1 MTVRALTVP
10 WPPSVNRYWRH
21 PNKGQL
27 AGRHLIS
34 EQGRAYRTI
43 VSQAAAIH
51 RIHRAI
57 DFPCVVTF
65 SAFPPDRRDR
75 DPDNILKALLDGLT
89 HAGVLATDSCRVIKR
104 LVVDWREP
112 ASPGRIDILIEP
124 TEVST

>member
-1 MTVRALTVP
+1 MTVHALTVP

-34 EQGRAYRTI
+34 EQGRAYRAI
-43 VSQAAAIH
+43 LSQAAVVH

-57 DFPCVVTF
+57 DFPCIVTLL
-65 SAFPPDRRDR
+65 ATPPDRRER

-89 HAGVLATDSCRVIKR
+89 HAGVLSTDSCRVIKR

-112 ASPGRIDILIEP
+112 EAPGRVEILIQP
-124 TEVST
+124 TEVAT